1 MRLKRVEIQIDS
13 FRIELTRENLQQVL
27 FYFHRLTPKA
37 DSCLQPL
44 NIKELLL
51 LLPEVSIVL
60 R

>member
-1 MRLKRVEIQIDS
+1 MRLERVEIQIDS
-13 FRIELTRENLQQVL
+13 FRIKLTRENLQQVL
-27 FYFHRLTPKA
+27 FHFHRLMPKA